1 MHHLLPLRRDHGV
14 MVCSFLLGVHLLR
27 VLSLCENF
35 VHKCAPDVPIDCIIL
50 FLLLVSAGAFSV
62 VVGV

>member
-1 MHHLLPLRRDHGV
+1 

-27 VLSLCENF
+27 VLSLCENC

-50 FLLLVSAGAFSV
+50 FLLLVSAGHSV
-62 VVGV
+62 LSEDCECA